1 MPITTD
7 WDNPEKTI
15 IRHIYE
21 AKWALTDYHAAIE
34 TAHKLIDTVD
44 HKVHIIADV
53 RNSKILPNGV
63 ISQGR
68 SVASRPKHPNQ
79 GMTVIVGAG
88 GLIRGM
94 FDVFQKLYG
103 RNVDIN
109 SYKFA
114 SSLEEAH
121 KVLEDMKVIV

>member
-15 IRHIYE
+15 IRYHYGG
-21 AKWALTDYHAAIE
+21 KWNLTEFYAAFE
-34 TAHKLIDTVD
+34 TAHKMIDTVN
-44 HKVHIIADV
+44 HQVHLIIDV
-53 RNSKILPNGV
+53 RNSNILPNGV
-63 ISQGR
+63 LSQGR
-68 SVASRPKHPNQ
+68 TAANRAKHPNQ
-79 GMTVIVGAG
+79 GIIVIVGAS

-94 FDVFQKLYG
+94 FDVFKKLYG

-121 KVLEDMKVIV
+121 KILGDMKVIA